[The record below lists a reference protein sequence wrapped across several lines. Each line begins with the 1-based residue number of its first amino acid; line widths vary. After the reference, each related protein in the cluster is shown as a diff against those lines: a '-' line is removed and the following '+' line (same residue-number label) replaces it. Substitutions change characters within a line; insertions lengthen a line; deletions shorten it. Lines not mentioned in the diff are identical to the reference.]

1 MDHNYFQEGGKP
13 VTTNLSS
20 EETVMY
26 EDNTNFD
33 ESFNEILLIED
44 NPGDARLV
52 ELLLGESDLL
62 NCKITNKT
70 TLSDGIA
77 ALEDGGD
84 YAAILLDLTLP
95 DSRGFETLERLL
107 AKFPD
112 NNVIVL
118 TGLSDKSLGINAV
131 KAGAQ
136 DFLIK
141 GAFDADL
148 LAKSLRYSIER
159 SSVLKRLEETQR
171 IASIGNWEFNNDSG
185 EFTASDAVFNIFGLP
200 PRKTIV
206 HQEEINDPT
215 SSLHVFVK
223 IHEQTVV
230 ERRIKKDIKV
240 KNINGE
246 TRYAFIQCQANRNAE
261 NNIILTGII
270 QDITE
275 RKLAEQEVAKSQE
288 RYQDIF
294 TKSKDAIYICGMD
307 GKVIDFNQ
315 ATLQLFDYDKEA
327 FSDLN
332 VHTLLNVVDSE
343 ESFINTLT
351 ARRAIKDLEV
361 EIERRDGNTKYCLI
375 TANLTESGEFDGYN
389 AIVRDITEQ
398 KQAERL
404 RKARDLAQQSAA
416 MKEQFIASISHEM
429 RTPMN
434 AVLGMSN
441 LLIKTKLD
449 EEQFGYINS
458 VKQSSEIL
466 LGIINDILEIST
478 IQNGK
483 IEFEYKDFDLHELMD
498 NLINVMQYKMKEK
511 DLIINL
517 AIDPSVPQ
525 FIKGDKLRLNQI
537 LYNLVGNAVKFTDK
551 GFVNIKVKTI
561 IESGTTAQ
569 LKFEVEDSGIGI
581 PPDKCEA
588 IFETFTRIR
597 QKERLYEGTGLGLSI
612 AKNLVEQQGGKIGVV
627 SDYGHGSTFYF
638 DIIFEI
644 GNEAEANVKI
654 EGEQFTMDPARAF
667 RLLLV
672 EDHKMNQL
680 VARKTLER
688 QYENIDLTIADNGQ
702 IAVDILK
709 KETFDIVL
717 MDIQMPVMDGYETTQ
732 YIRNEM
738 PPEIASLPILAM
750 TAHAHISKDEKF
762 KELGMDDFVLKP
774 FEPEQLFNKIAKY
787 IKKDTVMTDNA
798 YQYVNLDYL
807 ELMSDGDLG
816 MKKIM
821 LEMLLQ
827 ELPEELQ
834 KMKEIQQVA
843 NWDELSSVS
852 HKMKSTLAFVG
863 NDIMTDANK
872 QLEKISKTKE
882 NTELTEGLIDQLR
895 EMYDKVVIELQRE
908 LASL

>member
-1 MDHNYFQEGGKP
+1 LDHNYFQEGGKE
-13 VTTNLSS
+13 VTSNYSS

-26 EDNTNFD
+26 GDNSSFD

-62 NCKITNKT
+62 NCKITNKV

-171 IASIGNWEFNNDSG
+171 IASIGNWEFNKDLG

-200 PRKTIV
+200 PRKTV
-206 HQEEINDPT
+206 VPQAEMADPNYP
-215 SSLHVFVK
+215 LNIFNQ
-223 IHEQTVV
+223 IHEETIA
-230 ERRIKKDIKV
+230 ERSIKKDIKV
-240 KNINGE
+240 KNVNGE
-246 TRYAFIQCQANRNAE
+246 TRFAFIQCQANRSAE
-261 NNIILTGII
+261 NNVVLTGIM

-275 RKLAEQEVAKSQE
+275 RKLAEDEVAKSQE

-294 TKSKDAIYICGMD
+294 TKSKDAIYICGTD
-307 GKVIDFNQ
+307 GKVIDFNE
-315 ATLQLFDYDKEA
+315 ATLQLFDYSKEE

-332 VHTLLNVVDSE
+332 VHNLLNIVDSD
-343 ESFINTLT
+343 ESFINTLN
-351 ARRAIKDLEV
+351 ARRAVKDLEV

-375 TANLTESGEFDGYN
+375 TANVTENDEFDGYN

-398 KQAERL
+398 KQAEEL
-404 RKARDLAQQSAA
+404 RKARNLAQQSAA

-449 EEQFGYINS
+449 EEQYGYINS

-498 NLINVMQYKMKEK
+498 NLINVMKYKMKEK
-511 DLIINL
+511 DLIIKL
-517 AIDPSVPQ
+517 MVDSDVPQ

-537 LYNLVGNAVKFTDK
+537 LYNLVGNAVKFTDE

-561 IESGTTAQ
+561 SSSSSTAQ
-569 LKFEVEDSGIGI
+569 LKFEVQDSGIGI

-612 AKNLVEQQGGKIGVV
+612 AKNLVEQQGGKIGVH
-627 SDYGHGSTFYF
+627 SEYGNGSTFYF
-638 DIIFEI
+638 DLIFEMGDESQVNI
-644 GNEAEANVKI
+644 KV
-654 EGEQFTMDPARAF
+654 EGEKHLMDPERNF

-688 QYENIDLTIADNGQ
+688 QYANIDLTIADNGQ
-702 IAVDILK
+702 IAVNILE
-709 KETFDIVL
+709 KETFDIIL

-732 YIRNEM
+732 YIRNKM
-738 PPEIASLPILAM
+738 PAAIANLPILAM

-787 IKKDTVMTDNA
+787 INKNTH
-798 YQYVNLDYL
+798 
-807 ELMSDGDLG
+807 SDD
-816 MKKIM
+816 
-821 LEMLLQ
+821 
-827 ELPEELQ
+827 
-834 KMKEIQQVA
+834 
-843 NWDELSSVS
+843 
-852 HKMKSTLAFVG
+852 
-863 NDIMTDANK
+863 
-872 QLEKISKTKE
+872 
-882 NTELTEGLIDQLR
+882 
-895 EMYDKVVIELQRE
+895 
-908 LASL
+908 